1 MLAKRVSIE
10 ELFRSGCS
18 VVMSMGNCLDWW
30 LMYEDQAHCGQCHS
44 LGMGPWNC
52 IKLKARS
59 RQDGCICFSLLL
71 TVSMIWLTRWIPAL
85 TAPQWWT
92 ITWNCKSD
100 NPFLPCCFKMFLTA
114 TEIKLEGLLSGN
126 VFLPCGML
134 GQKPCGLQATI
145 SICPFAH
152 ISKILSEM
160 SIVFYFL
167 WYFPACLCILEWA
180 VGWVGFPRAGILR
193 HTSHC

>member
-1 MLAKRVSIE
+1 
-10 ELFRSGCS
+10 
-18 VVMSMGNCLDWW
+18 
-30 LMYEDQAHCGQCHS
+30 
-44 LGMGPWNC
+44 
-52 IKLKARS
+52 
-59 RQDGCICFSLLL
+59 
-71 TVSMIWLTRWIPAL
+71 
-85 TAPQWWT
+85 
-92 ITWNCKSD
+92 
-100 NPFLPCCFKMFLTA
+100 MFLTA

-167 WYFPACLCILEWA
+167 WYFPACLCILE
-180 VGWVGFPRAGILR
+180 
-193 HTSHC
+193 